1 MSCITRSSLRLSN
14 GCVSWILMLH
24 MGQYLLVC
32 KYFTI
37 QLLQTAQEKDKERH
51 FILFRMTPSGLNMSL
66 FLWNGTLMNKNG
78 FTFWPTP
85 FKLTCVQ
92 TLCNCC
98 GIYEVTRTK
107 VADNVFV
114 QVLDL
119 QLDLLLLGRTE
130 RCFKSW
136 KNVDEHNASLSS
148 FKLRANISPHLTL
161 TINI

>member
-1 MSCITRSSLRLSN
+1 MDFNVAHGTILACLQVFHDTTFTDCTRERKRKTFHSLSDDSLRLKYEP
-14 GCVSWILMLH
+14 IL
-24 MGQYLLVC
+24 V
-32 KYFTI
+32 
-37 QLLQTAQEKDKERH
+37 ERQKA
-51 FILFRMTPSGLNMSL
+51 FY
-66 FLWNGTLMNKNG
+66 TLMNKNG